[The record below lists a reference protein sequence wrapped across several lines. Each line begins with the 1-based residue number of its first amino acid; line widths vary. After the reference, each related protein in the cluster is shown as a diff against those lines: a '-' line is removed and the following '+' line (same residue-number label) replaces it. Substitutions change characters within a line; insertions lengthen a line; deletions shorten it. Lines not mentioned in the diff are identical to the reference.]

1 MLVHR
6 RDIFLS
12 TLQHLRERHKGLVT
26 YGKSW
31 QQSKAKAS
39 EKSIIALTASV
50 QSQRRNNAASSFL
63 LMTAFVAVILLYL
76 SRQESFRV
84 SPAADTGIA
93 LATIVLT
100 GKHES
105 PPLVKLGVPLLSLC
119 RKKQQQHPC
128 IHPFWMRWV
137 HG

>member
-1 MLVHR
+1 MIACR

-39 EKSIIALTASV
+39 EKSILALTAAA
-50 QSQRRNNAASSFL
+50 QSQRRNSIANSFL
-63 LMTAFVAVILLYL
+63 LMAAFVAVILLYL

-84 SPAADTGIA
+84 RSAAADW
-93 LATIVLT
+93 
-100 GKHES
+100 E
-105 PPLVKLGVPLLSLC
+105 C
-119 RKKQQQHPC
+119 
-128 IHPFWMRWV
+128 
-137 HG
+137 

>member
-1 MLVHR
+1 MISACR

-12 TLQHLRERHKGLVT
+12 TLQHLGERHKGLVS

-39 EKSIIALTASV
+39 EKSIIALTASA
-50 QSQRRNNAASSFL
+50 QSQRRSSAASSFL

-84 SPAADTGIA
+84 NNR
-93 LATIVLT
+93 
-100 GKHES
+100 
-105 PPLVKLGVPLLSLC
+105 LSTE
-119 RKKQQQHPC
+119 
-128 IHPFWMRWV
+128 
-137 HG
+137 